1 MKRSNVRSVLSA
13 FESAVYIMAQS
24 IAPTIGIML
33 LVHLINRW
41 PQLRSPRKQE
51 IGPGSLLKELG
62 SPSKAGLPD
71 LPSSPVAFY
80 PFKPEQRGGY
90 KEEQAH

>member
-1 MKRSNVRSVLSA
+1 MKRFNVRSVVSA
-13 FESAVYIMAQS
+13 FESAVYILAQS

-33 LVHLINRW
+33 FVHLINCW
-41 PQLRSPRKQE
+41 PQLRLPRKWE
-51 IGPGSLLKELG
+51 IGPGPLLKESG

-80 PFKPEQRGGY
+80 PFKPEQRGGH
-90 KEEQAH
+90 KE